1 MWGHAAPCRCGVCLT
16 LQRICH
22 HIGDFTREPGYLDF
36 AAERLR
42 ALAGELCDFIDSRR
56 RDTNPRA
63 ASRGSD
69 LLTSGGARESGGDPG
84 QQDPEPGHQGR
95 EGAAKEEQVESVK
108 SGAREVKSEDSECA
122 PAEERG
128 VSQAKSEATSHPS
141 TAPKKK
147 AKGEEREPL
156 PRRDSRKRTKEEP
169 AQSEREDEEPG
180 TPHSEQKKKR
190 RRRTRSRSPRRRGRS
205 HSEEK
210 GERSHHH
217 SNPGGRS
224 SASKP
229 EPRPSQRPESDP
241 PAKLRPRSPSHPP
254 PGRGRG
260 QGWSAAPRRDY
271 RQEEWKP
278 QDWKNKG
285 VKKTETQRYFKEF
298 LAQKRGL

>member
-1 MWGHAAPCRCGVCLT
+1 MEPEKSRVRTASVPRLRKEESAKPRVKRPATPVQRQRRKPKVRRESHCPAEIRGRGPKRSQPRVNGRTKSQVLLT
-16 LQRICH
+16 L
-22 HIGDFTREPGYLDF
+22 
-36 AAERLR
+36 
-42 ALAGELCDFIDSRR
+42 S
-56 RDTNPRA
+56 
-63 ASRGSD
+63 
-69 LLTSGGARESGGDPG
+69 
-84 QQDPEPGHQGR
+84 
-95 EGAAKEEQVESVK
+95 
-108 SGAREVKSEDSECA
+108 
-122 PAEERG
+122 
-128 VSQAKSEATSHPS
+128 
-141 TAPKKK
+141 
-147 AKGEEREPL
+147 
-156 PRRDSRKRTKEEP
+156 
-169 AQSEREDEEPG
+169 
-180 TPHSEQKKKR
+180 KR
-190 RRRTRSRSPRRRGRS
+190 RREGGRRRRRS